1 MKTDKKRKKNPY
13 SNTITASVK
22 ERNLMGIK
30 GYRTKQASKLLK
42 PTETE
47 FKNERKMLT
56 KTTYKK

>member
-30 GYRTKQASKLLK
+30 GYRNKQQASKLLK
-42 PTETE
+42 
-47 FKNERKMLT
+47 L
-56 KTTYKK
+56 